1 MQLALLTAV
10 PFLLAI
16 LLAIPIAQQNLHKS
30 AQTYLTAIVIGVL
43 FFVFLSYIPQLHD
56 NNIIIQTVDWIPSLG
71 ITFSFYLDGLSLMFA
86 LIITG
91 IGALIFFYA
100 GFYFDDAEEH
110 NRFIIW
116 LLSFAGAM
124 LGVVLSGNLLMM
136 FVAWELT
143 SITSFMLIGF
153 KGDKSEEAR
162 AGAFQALFVTGGG
175 ALALVIGFVLMGVAA
190 GQIQYPDSEGVRF
203 ITDINE
209 LLKVKTL
216 YQHDWFPA
224 FTILIAIGAFTK
236 SAQFPF
242 HFWLPGAMSAPTPAS
257 AYLHSATMVKAG
269 IFLLARLSPV
279 MYQNALW
286 SQLLMT
292 VGLSTMFIGAF
303 WAIKQRDLKGLLA
316 YSTISKLGAIVA
328 MIGLPGQNGLKA
340 AFVGIMAHALYKSA
354 LFLVA
359 GTIDHATGTRI
370 IDKLGGLRKQMP
382 AMFIVTLISALSMA
396 GIPFFFGFLAKET
409 LLDAMYHYTEAY
421 TILVMSIVIISSIF
435 TAMVAYM
442 LIVDVFWKE
451 TIEEIHFHKPPNL
464 IRVAPLVLAL
474 GSLILGVLLE
484 PVIMPILE
492 LAVPKEFEL
501 HLFAGI
507 NDIFLMSAGVLMTGF
522 ILFLFRSQI
531 IKLMQFPLVSGN
543 QVYREIIKYIE
554 WAGDSV
560 LRTQSGNIRYY
571 LASILG
577 TVSGLLI
584 LSGTL
589 QTVSADTTLFPTSL
603 SVTTVELAKIFLLFL
618 TVASAFLTVVVKEHI
633 KAAIA
638 FGVIGYAIGTIFL
651 LDHAPDVALVQLLVE
666 TMATVLI
673 IIMLGRI
680 SSKTREEAMDRL
692 WDGRHEHNFGLLRDL
707 GISIVIGLAI
717 FVFALT
723 ALQNRPDRQSIAE
736 WHLENTADLGTE
748 DVVGAIV
755 SDFRGTDTLLEIAV
769 FATAGLGVL
778 TLLSR
783 GRPNES
789 PLIPQPGTV
798 KHFAEFEPEMIEKIQ
813 DATRLST
820 PFTRSVSY
828 LVMPIAILIG
838 IAQILY
844 GGNGSG
850 DGFTAGVTIG
860 LAVALWYMVFGYAE
874 AKKELPWFRPERFM
888 RWGLVLAMLNALLPI
903 LFGQGF
909 MGHVEID
916 KALGLYNIIKPFGL
930 HLTTALIFEISIAI
944 TVMGGFGMITE
955 AIAYPKAVRTL
966 DEDVTK
972 L

>member
-1 MQLALLTAV
+1 MLLAILTAG
-10 PFLLAI
+10 PNLLAI
-16 LLAIPIAQQNLHKS
+16 LLATPIAQQTLNKS
-30 AQTYLTAIVIGVL
+30 IQTYLTASVIGVL
-43 FFVFLSYIPQLHD
+43 FFVFVSYIPQLHD
-56 NNIIIQTVDWIPSLG
+56 HHVIIESYDWIPTLG
-71 ITFSFYLDGLSLMFA
+71 ITISFYLDGLSLMFA

-100 GFYFDDAEEH
+100 GFYFDEADEH

-153 KGDKSEEAR
+153 KGDKYEDAR

-175 ALALVIGFVLMGVAA
+175 ALSLIIGFVLMGVAA
-190 GQIQYPDSEGVRF
+190 GQILYPDAETVHL
-203 ITDINE
+203 ITNIEE
-209 LLKVKTL
+209 LLQITTL
-216 YQHDWFPA
+216 YQHEWFPA

-269 IFLLARLSPV
+269 IFVLARLSPI
-279 MYQNALW
+279 MYKNELW
-286 SQLLMT
+286 SQLLLT
-292 VGLSTMFIGAF
+292 VGLSTMFVGAF

-382 AMFIVTLISALSMA
+382 AMFIVTIISALSMA
-396 GIPFFFGFLAKET
+396 GVPFLFGFLAKET
-409 LLDAMYHYTEAY
+409 LLDAMYHYPEYATGL
-421 TILVMSIVIISSIF
+421 IMVIVIVSSIF
-435 TAMVAYM
+435 TVMAGYM
-442 LIVDVFWKE
+442 LIYDVFWKE
-451 TIEEIHFHKPPNL
+451 ATEEIHFHKPPIL
-464 IRVAPLVLAL
+464 IRVAPLAL
-474 GSLILGVLLE
+474 SMGSLLLGVLLE
-484 PVIMPILE
+484 PVIMPVLE

-507 NDIFLMSAGVLMTGF
+507 NDIFIMSLGVLITGYV
-522 ILFLFRSQI
+522 LFLFRNQI
-531 IKLMQFPLVSGN
+531 IKLMQFPFISGSLA
-543 QVYREIIKYIE
+543 YREIINYIE

-560 LRTQSGNIRYY
+560 LRTQSGYVRYY
-571 LASILG
+571 LVIILG

-589 QTVSADTTLFPTSL
+589 QTVTNGTSLFPKSLAVTSI
-603 SVTTVELAKIFLLFL
+603 ELAEIFLLFL
-618 TVASAFLTVVVKEHI
+618 TVAAAILTVVVKEHI

-651 LDHAPDVALVQLLVE
+651 LSHAPDVALVQFLVE

-680 SSKTREEAMDRL
+680 NAKTRREAMERL
-692 WDGRHEHNFGLLRDL
+692 WHGRHQYNFGLLRDL
-707 GISIVIGLAI
+707 GISIVIGLAV
-717 FVFALT
+717 FTFALT
-723 ALQNRPDRQSIAE
+723 ALQHEPEGDSISQ

-769 FATAGLGVL
+769 FATASLGVL
-778 TLLSR
+778 TLLAR
-783 GRPNES
+783 GRRDES
-789 PLIPQPGTV
+789 PLIPQPDSV
-798 KHFAEFEPEMIEKIQ
+798 KQFAEFEPKTVEEIQ
-813 DATRLST
+813 DATNLTT
-820 PFTRSVSY
+820 PFTQSVSY
-828 LVMPIAILIG
+828 IVLPIAILIG

-844 GGNGSG
+844 GGSGSG
-850 DGFTAGVTIG
+850 DGFTAGVTIA
-860 LAVALWYMVFGYAE
+860 LAIALWYVVFGYTE
-874 AKKELPWFRPERFM
+874 AKSQLPWFRPERFV
-888 RWGLVLAMLNALLPI
+888 RFGLVLAMLNAVTPL
-903 LFGQGF
+903 LFGNGF
-909 MGHVEID
+909 MGHMEID
-916 KALGLYNIIKPFGL
+916 KVLGIYELIKPFGL

-955 AIAYPKAVRTL
+955 AIAHPTEVQTL
-966 DEDVTK
+966 NEE
-972 L
+972 LISS

>member
-1 MQLALLTAV
+1 MQLAILNAV

-16 LLAIPIAQQNLHKS
+16 LLATPIARQNLNKS
-30 AQTYLTAIVIGVL
+30 VQTYLTTIIIGTL
-43 FFVFLSYIPQLHD
+43 FFVFVSYVPQLHE
-56 NNIIIQTVDWIPSLG
+56 NHVVLQSINWIPSLG
-71 ITFSFYLDGLSLMFA
+71 ISLSFYLDGLSLMFA

-143 SITSFMLIGF
+143 SITSFILIGF
-153 KGDKSEEAR
+153 KGDESEDAR

-175 ALALVIGFVLMGVAA
+175 ALALIIGFVLMSVAA
-190 GQIQYPDSEGVRF
+190 GQILYPDAEGIQF
-203 ITDINE
+203 IVNIDE
-209 LLKVKTL
+209 LLQIKTL
-216 YQHDWFPA
+216 YQHEWFPA
-224 FTILIAIGAFTK
+224 FTLLIAMGAFTK

-269 IFLLARLSPV
+269 IFLLARLSPL
-279 MYQNALW
+279 MYQNDLW

-292 VGLSTMFIGAF
+292 VGLSTMFVGAF

-382 AMFIVTLISALSMA
+382 VMFIVTILSALSMA
-396 GIPFFFGFLAKET
+396 GVPFFFGFLAKET
-409 LLDAMYHYTEAY
+409 LLDAMYHYAEAY
-421 TILVMSIVIISSIF
+421 TMVVMSIVIVSSIF

-442 LIVDVFWKE
+442 LIIDVFWKAPTE
-451 TIEEIHFHKPPNL
+451 DIHFHKPPNL
-464 IRVAPLVLAL
+464 IRVAPLVLSIGTL
-474 GSLILGVLLE
+474 TLGVLLE
-484 PVIMPILE
+484 PIIMPILE

-507 NDIFLMSAGVLMTGF
+507 NDIFLMSMGVLMTGF
-522 ILFLFRSQI
+522 VLFWFRTQI
-531 IKLMQFPLVSGN
+531 IKLMQFSFVSGN
-543 QVYREIIKYIE
+543 QIYREIINYIE
-554 WAGDSV
+554 WVGDSV
-560 LRTQSGNIRYY
+560 LRTQSGFIRYY
-571 LASILG
+571 LVIILG

-589 QTVSADTTLFPTSL
+589 QTVSAGASLFPTSL
-603 SVTTVELAKIFLLFL
+603 SVTTSELSEIFLLFL
-618 TVASAFLTVVVKEHI
+618 TVAAALLTVVVKEHI

-680 SSKTREEAMDRL
+680 SSKTRSEAMDRL
-692 WDGRHEHNFGLLRDL
+692 WHGRHQYNFGLLRDL
-707 GISIVIGLAI
+707 GISIVIGIAV

-723 ALQNRPDRQSIAE
+723 ALQNRPERQSIAK
-736 WHLENTADLGTE
+736 WHLENTAELGTD

-755 SDFRGTDTLLEIAV
+755 SEFRGTDTLLEIAV

-783 GRPNES
+783 GRQDES
-789 PLIPQPGTV
+789 PLIPLPRNINR
-798 KHFAEFEPEMIEKIQ
+798 FAEFTPEMVKGIQ
-813 DATRLST
+813 DASHLSN

-828 LVMPIAILIG
+828 IVLPIAILIG

-844 GGNGSG
+844 GGSGSG

-860 LAVALWYMVFGYAE
+860 LAVALWYMVFGYSD
-874 AKKELPWFRPERFM
+874 AKKQLQWFRPERFM
-888 RWGLVLAMLNALLPI
+888 RWGLVLAMLNGLLPI

-916 KALGLYNIIKPFGL
+916 KVLGLTEIIKPLGL
-930 HLTTALIFEISIAI
+930 HLTTALIFETAIAM

-955 AIAYPKAVRTL
+955 AIAHPTEVQTL
-966 DEDVTK
+966 DEGVTI

>member
-1 MQLALLTAV
+1 MLLAILTAV
-10 PFLLAI
+10 PFILAI
-16 LLAIPIAQQNLHKS
+16 LLATPLAQQTLNKS
-30 AQTYLTAIVIGVL
+30 IQTYLTSIVIGIL
-43 FFVFLSYIPQLHD
+43 FLGFLSYIPQLHEHHV
-56 NNIIIQTVDWIPSLG
+56 IQQTFNWIPSLG
-71 ITFSFYLDGLSLMFA
+71 ISLSFYLDGLSLMFA

-100 GFYFDDAEEH
+100 GFYFDEAEEH

-153 KGDKSEEAR
+153 KGDKYKEAR

-190 GQIQYPDSEGVRF
+190 GQIVYPDAEGIRL
-203 ITDINE
+203 ISNIDE
-209 LLKVKTL
+209 LLKITTL
-216 YQHDWFPA
+216 YQHEWFPA
-224 FTILIAIGAFTK
+224 FTILIALGAFTK

-269 IFLLARLSPV
+269 IFLLARLSPI
-279 MYQNALW
+279 MYKNELW
-286 SQLLMT
+286 SQLLLT
-292 VGLSTMFIGAF
+292 VGLSTMFVGAF
-303 WAIKQRDLKGLLA
+303 WAIKQRDLKGMLA

-382 AMFIVTLISALSMA
+382 AMFIVTIISALSMA
-396 GIPFFFGFLAKET
+396 GVPFLFGFLAKET
-409 LLDAMYHYTEAY
+409 LLDGMYHYTESA
-421 TILVMSIVIISSIF
+421 TMLVMAVVIVSSIL
-435 TAMVAYM
+435 TAMVGYM
-442 LIVDVFWKE
+442 LIVDVFWKKPR
-451 TIEEIHFHKPPNL
+451 EEIHFHKPANL
-464 IRVAPLVLAL
+464 IRVAPLVLSL
-474 GSLILGVLLE
+474 GSLLFGVLLE

-507 NDIFLMSAGVLMTGF
+507 NDIFLMSFGVLVSGLV
-522 ILFLFRSQI
+522 LFWFRTQI
-531 IKLMQFPLVSGN
+531 IALMQFPFVSGN
-543 QVYREIIKYIE
+543 RIYRELINYIE

-560 LRTQSGNIRYY
+560 LRTQSGYVRYY
-571 LASILG
+571 LVIILG

-589 QTVSADTTLFPTSL
+589 QTVTSGESIFPKSL
-603 SVTTVELAKIFLLFL
+603 SVTTLELAEIFLLFL
-618 TVASAFLTVVVKEHI
+618 TIAAALLTVVVREHI

-638 FGVIGYAIGTIFL
+638 LGVIGYAIGTIFL

-666 TMATVLI
+666 TMATVLV

-680 SSKTREEAMDRL
+680 HPATRRRAMESL
-692 WDGRHEHNFGLLRDL
+692 WIGRHQYNFGLLRDL
-707 GISIVIGLAI
+707 GISIIIGLAV

-723 ALQNRPDRQSIAE
+723 ALQNRPERNSIAE
-736 WHLENTADLGTE
+736 WHLENTAELGTD

-755 SDFRGTDTLLEIAV
+755 AEFRGTDTLLEIAV
-769 FATAGLGVL
+769 FATASLGVL

-783 GRPNES
+783 GRRDES
-789 PLIPQPGTV
+789 PLIPEPYNV
-798 KHFAEFEPEMIEKIQ
+798 KYFAEFQRKIVDEVQ
-813 DATRLST
+813 DATHLTT
-820 PFTRSVSY
+820 PFTQSVSY
-828 LVMPIAILIG
+828 IVLPIAILIG

-844 GGNGSG
+844 GGSGSG

-860 LAVALWYMVFGYAE
+860 LAVALWYVVFGYTE
-874 AKKELPWFRPERFM
+874 AKKQLQWFRPERLLRF
-888 RWGLVLAMLNALLPI
+888 GLALAMLNALLPI

-909 MGHVEID
+909 MGHVQLD
-916 KALGLYNIIKPFGL
+916 KALGIYEILKPFGL
-930 HLTTALIFEISIAI
+930 HLTTALIFEIAVAI
-944 TVMGGFGMITE
+944 SVMGGFGMITE
-955 AIAYPKAVRTL
+955 AIAHPTEVQTL
-966 DEDVTK
+966 NEETTPP
-972 L
+972 

>member
-1 MQLALLTAV
+1 MLLIILTAV
-10 PFLLAI
+10 PFLLAL
-16 LLAIPIAQQNLHKS
+16 LLATPIAQQNLNKS
-30 AQTYLTAIVIGVL
+30 AQTYLTAIVMGVL
-43 FFVFLSYIPQLHD
+43 FSIFVSFVPQLHD
-56 NNIIIQTVDWIPSLG
+56 DHVILQTFDWIPTLG
-71 ITFSFYLDGLSLMFA
+71 ITISFYLDGLSLMFA
-86 LIITG
+86 LIVTG

-100 GFYFDDAEEH
+100 GFYFDEAEEH

-153 KGDKSEEAR
+153 KGDKYEDAR
-162 AGAFQALFVTGGG
+162 AGAFKALFVTGGG
-175 ALALVIGFVLMGVAA
+175 ALALIVGIVLMGVAA
-190 GQIQYPDSEGVRF
+190 GQILYPDAANF
-203 ITDINE
+203 HLITNIDE
-209 LLKVKTL
+209 LLKIKTL
-216 YQHDWFPA
+216 YQHEWFPA

-279 MYQNALW
+279 MYQNELW
-286 SQLLMT
+286 SQLLLT
-292 VGLSTMFIGAF
+292 IGLSTMFVGAF

-382 AMFIVTLISALSMA
+382 AMFIVTVISALSMA
-396 GIPFFFGFLAKET
+396 GVPFFFGFLAKET
-409 LLDAMYHYTEAY
+409 LLDAMYHYSESAM
-421 TILVMSIVIISSIF
+421 LVVMAVVIVSSIL
-435 TAMVAYM
+435 TAMAGYM

-451 TIEEIHFHKPPNL
+451 PTHDIHFHKPPNL
-464 IRVAPLVLAL
+464 IRVAPLVLSM
-474 GSLILGVLLE
+474 GSLLLGVLLE
-484 PVIMPILE
+484 PVIIPILE

-507 NDIFLMSAGVLMTGF
+507 NDIFIMSIGVLLTGLV
-522 ILFLFRSQI
+522 LFWFRVQI
-531 IKLMQFPLVSGN
+531 IKLMQFPFVSGDRI
-543 QVYREIIKYIE
+543 YREIIDYIE

-560 LRTQSGNIRYY
+560 LRTQSGYVRYY
-571 LASILG
+571 LVIILG

-589 QTVSADTTLFPTSL
+589 QTVTTGATIFPESL
-603 SVTTVELAKIFLLFL
+603 SVTSIELAEIFLLFL
-618 TVASAFLTVVVKEHI
+618 TVMAAILTVVVKEHI

-651 LDHAPDVALVQLLVE
+651 IDHAPDVALVQLLVE

-680 SSKTREEAMDRL
+680 NPKTRREAMKRL
-692 WDGRHEHNFGLLRDL
+692 WLGRHQYNFGLLRDL
-707 GISIVIGLAI
+707 GISIVIGLAV

-723 ALQNRPDRQSIAE
+723 ALQNQSERNSIAQ
-736 WHLENTADLGTE
+736 WHLENTAELGTE

-755 SDFRGTDTLLEIAV
+755 ADFRGTDTLLEIAV
-769 FATAGLGVL
+769 FATASLGVL
-778 TLLSR
+778 TLLAR
-783 GRPNES
+783 GRRDES
-789 PLIPQPGTV
+789 PLIPKPSNV
-798 KHFAEFEPEMIEKIQ
+798 KYFAEFEPEMVDEIQ
-813 DATRLST
+813 DATHLST
-820 PFTRSVSY
+820 PFTQSVSY
-828 LVMPIAILIG
+828 IVLPIAILIG

-844 GGNGSG
+844 GGSGSG
-850 DGFTAGVTIG
+850 DGFTAGVTIA
-860 LAVALWYMVFGYAE
+860 LAVALWYVVFGYTE
-874 AKKELPWFRPERFM
+874 AKKQLRWFRPERFI
-888 RWGLVLAMLNALLPI
+888 RLGLVLAMLNALLPI
-903 LFGQGF
+903 LFDKGF

-916 KALGLYNIIKPFGL
+916 KVLGLYDIIKPFGL

-955 AIAYPKAVRTL
+955 AIAHPTEVQTL
-966 DEDVTK
+966 GEKGTSS
-972 L
+972 